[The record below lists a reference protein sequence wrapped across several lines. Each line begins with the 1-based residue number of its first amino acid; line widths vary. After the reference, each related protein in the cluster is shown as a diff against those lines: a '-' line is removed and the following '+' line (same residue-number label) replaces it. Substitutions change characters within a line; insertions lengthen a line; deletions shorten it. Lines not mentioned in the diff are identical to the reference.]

1 MCSAD
6 HKTYLCTRCLN
17 HFNHEL
23 YLKRHADKC
32 PNKVMINNLIDS
44 LRESGGYSKEIK
56 RRFVIRT
63 ISYAKKLEAQLNE
76 TMLDT
81 SSQIGETARVL
92 IHQD

>member
-1 MCSAD
+1 M
-6 HKTYLCTRCLN
+6 
-17 HFNHEL
+17 
-23 YLKRHADKC
+23 C
-32 PNKVMINNLIDS
+32 PNKVMDKSLIDS
-44 LRESGGYSKEIK
+44 LRESGGYSKKLK

-63 ISYAKKLEAQLNE
+63 ITYVKKLKAQLNE

>member
-1 MCSAD
+1 M
-6 HKTYLCTRCLN
+6 N
-17 HFNHEL
+17 
-23 YLKRHADKC
+23 
-32 PNKVMINNLIDS
+32 NNLIDS

-63 ISYAKKLEAQLNE
+63 ITYAKKLEAQLNE